1 MKCRVCGKE
10 VVFYQNIERMRAE
23 GGDLCRS
30 NKFTIK
36 TKRVYMYVCM
46 YVVWACSNS
55 IFTG

>member
-36 TKRVYMYVCM
+36 TKRVYMYVC
-46 YVVWACSNS
+46 VVWACSNS